1 MVNFVFTAAIVEKLL
16 SVRFSEAELAENEKC
31 QGTIISLGYTVEHL
45 LWTPSFMGNLHSGD
59 SKFGPGKMFTESL
72 YLLPLLKGYFY
83 SGERNTFSG
92 SRNPGLTS
100 IQGTP

>member
-45 LWTPSFMGNLHSGD
+45 LWTPSF
-59 SKFGPGKMFTESL
+59 KE
-72 YLLPLLKGYFY
+72 
-83 SGERNTFSG
+83 
-92 SRNPGLTS
+92 TS
-100 IQGTP
+100 IQGTQNLVPEKSAICSCYLY